1 MIFQNTNTIVPANIY
16 SVKSLKVKPC
26 CNNQIMIPQ
35 MTDLQNS
42 NTFTIESIPYYDRF
56 NKCYQKILTVNQ
68 IPNGPLAQLVNH
80 IQYPKLSPFQ
90 QDSAC
95 YVHPKCVYSIEIDN
109 YCMPI
114 EHRIQNLTGF
124 LLSNGY
130 QIETQ
135 ITNLY
140 NNMDPKRKIV
150 YTVTY
155 YGENAPQIVYTR

>member
-1 MIFQNTNTIVPANIY
+1 MIFQNSNPILPTMNIH
-16 SVKSLKVKPC
+16 SMKSLKSRPC
-26 CNNQIMIPQ
+26 CNNQM
-35 MTDLQNS
+35 MTPHAQNS
-42 NTFTIESIPYYDRF
+42 NTFTIESIPYYDNI

-68 IPNGPLAQLVNH
+68 IPNGPLGLLVH
-80 IQYPKLSPFQ
+80 QIRYPKLSPFQ

-95 YVHPKCVYSIEIDN
+95 YVHPKCVYAIEMNDS
-109 YCMPI
+109 CMPI

-124 LLSNGY
+124 LISNGY

-140 NNMDPKRKIV
+140 NNVDPKRKIV

-155 YGENAPQIVYTR
+155 YGENAPQIVYMR